1 MKNYRDYNDGTYENY
16 LAYHHT
22 DKVKTLRGIKVNGK
36 QAQQM
41 DFYKA
46 EHPDG
51 TVRYYIAIVFRGPV
65 DAYHNT
71 RVWLEDR
78 YNVTQAEGNQIYT
91 TAKQTGAYNNDAIN
105 TY

>member
-22 DKVKTLRGIKVNGK
+22 AKVTTLKGIKVNGHK
-36 QAQQM
+36 AQQM

-51 TVRYYIAIVFRGPV
+51 TIRYFIAIVFRGPV

-78 YNVTQAEGNQIYT
+78 YNVTKEEGNQIYIE
-91 TAKQTGAYNNDAIN
+91 AKNRREYNNEAIT